1 MIKKL
6 AKFFCVCPLLF
17 AFTLTHVSLTGFA
30 DQVQPDF
37 GVRDEK
43 EKTDLCIKKL
53 KEQQDRIKEEMD
65 LLKRMVKSRQDQNR
79 QGKDKP

>member
-6 AKFFCVCPLLF
+6 AKFFCVCPLLIAF
-17 AFTLTHVSLTGFA
+17 AFTNFGMTGFA
-30 DQVQPDF
+30 DQVQPNF
-37 GVRDEK
+37 VTRDEK

-65 LLKRMVKSRQDQNR
+65 LLKKMVKIRQDQNR

>member
-1 MIKKL
+1 MIRKL

-30 DQVQPDF
+30 DQVRPDF
-37 GVRDEK
+37 AARDEK

-65 LLKRMVKSRQDQNR
+65 LLKKTIKSRQGQNR